1 MTGCNLDP
9 AARESSMRCSSS
21 ARRLWLVL
29 LPTKQ
34 TKLHD
39 EKRLMTDKGTVV
51 SLFLFFACLSRRP
64 GPAVP
69 AVPTARSVHAALSCA
84 RLSLRFSFRPWVRSF
99 PAGSSL
105 SALRSTIA
113 STVVFAFVFACPPPK
128 SALGPDSPPKA
139 SRSSSEGLAGVSRA
153 CEAAAV
159 LPRAPKSMLRGGGRG
174 RSSTGFRRPHGAS
187 RRLRVPRRASTCSR
201 RLNPSHSVTKR
212 SDPRRLRLPSA
223 IAYKV

>member
-159 LPRAPKSMLRGGGRG
+159 LPRAPKSMLRGGGSRAVFDG
-174 RSSTGFRRPHGAS
+174 VSPSARRFTTSP
-187 RRLRVPRRASTCSR
+187 RASTC
-201 RLNPSHSVTKR
+201 LNVLKAPQPVTQRHKAFR
-212 SDPRRLRLPSA
+212 SSSFEVAECYCL
-223 IAYKV
+223 

>member
-159 LPRAPKSMLRGGGRG
+159 LPRAPKSMLRGGGPRAVFDG
-174 RSSTGFRRPHGAS
+174 VSPSARRFTTSP
-187 RRLRVPRRASTCSR
+187 RASTC
-201 RLNPSHSVTKR
+201 LNVLKAPQPVTQRHKAFR
-212 SDPRRLRLPSA
+212 SSSFEVAECYCL
-223 IAYKV
+223 